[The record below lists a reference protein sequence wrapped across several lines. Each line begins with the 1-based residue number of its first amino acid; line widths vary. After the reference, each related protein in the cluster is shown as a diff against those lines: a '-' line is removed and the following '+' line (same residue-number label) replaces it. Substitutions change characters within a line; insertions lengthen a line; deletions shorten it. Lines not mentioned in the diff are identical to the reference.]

1 MIFRTSLV
9 IVVMATAM
17 VIALVVHGETHVTVK
32 NRSENNAP
40 KIIIRSAYD
49 FEKMVSLKVKTDP
62 RLIPTARLI
71 EIVRRIGMRDAN
83 GISITSGYDI
93 NPVHDVVIGFSG
105 GKSEIIRTIK
115 TPNGLRIISSFKNED
130 GAFISPPASSL
141 AVYNTNGEKLCFD
154 DIVTQAP
161 PKMAFT
167 LLIDKS
173 YSMVKEFANVKQT
186 ATEFLS
192 ILPSPAL
199 CAVASFDLAWTYTRP
214 DYQSCSAG
222 GFGIDA
228 IQIGTATDIYAPLK
242 DAYLKLSRPRF
253 DGYQKA
259 VIIITDGHM
268 EADPLRKQELV
279 SLKGDILTFV
289 YFIGGNNRTH
299 LEGLTNRF
307 LAQRGNVRD
316 SLLQYFDAIGQA
328 YNTQKVLNIH
338 RCQGGVYPSP

>member
-1 MIFRTSLV
+1 MMIFKTFLM
-9 IVVMATAM
+9 IAVMIM
-17 VIALVVHGETHVTVK
+17 VIALAVRGETRITVK
-32 NRSENNAP
+32 NRSENNTP
-40 KIIIRSAYD
+40 KIIIRSVYD
-49 FEKMVSLKVKTDP
+49 FEKTVSLKIKTDP

-71 EIVRRIGMRDAN
+71 EIVRHIGMRDAN

-93 NPVHDVVIGFSG
+93 NPMHDVVIGFSG
-105 GKSEIIRTIK
+105 GTSEIIRTIK
-115 TPNGLRIISSFKNED
+115 IPNGLRIISSFKSED
-130 GAFISPPASSL
+130 GAFISPPAGSL

-186 ATEFLS
+186 ATEFLN
-192 ILPSPAL
+192 ILPSAAL

-214 DYQSCSAG
+214 DYQSCSADA
-222 GFGIDA
+222 FGIDA

-242 DAYLKLSRPRF
+242 DAYSKLSRPRF

-268 EADPLRKQELV
+268 EADSLRKQELV

-307 LAQRGNVRD
+307 VAQRGNVKH
-316 SLLQYFDAIGQA
+316 SLLQYFNSIGHA

-338 RCQGGVYPSP
+338 RCQGGVYTSP